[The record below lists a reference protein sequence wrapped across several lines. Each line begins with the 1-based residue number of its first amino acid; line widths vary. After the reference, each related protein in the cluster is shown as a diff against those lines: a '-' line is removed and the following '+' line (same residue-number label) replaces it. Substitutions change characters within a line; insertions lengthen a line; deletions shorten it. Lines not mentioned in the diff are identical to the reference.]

1 MHSMLLWRML
11 SLIGLPSDQKTAS
24 LRCQGRA
31 GTLNLALEAK
41 EGDQNKIHEI
51 VQKSL
56 TMVLGK
62 AGRAGSLLNRTG
74 QGKADEWL
82 REIGRLSCVA
92 FYVPHMFYLYNS
104 QLCYRREYIARSI
117 VRICYRHL
125 GYPVRISQRK

>member
-11 SLIGLPSDQKTAS
+11 FPIGLPSDQKTAS

-31 GTLNLALEAK
+31 GILSLALEAK
-41 EGDQNKIHEI
+41 DGDQNKIHEI

-82 REIGRLSCVA
+82 PEIGRLLCVA
-92 FYVPHMFYLYNS
+92 LYVLHMFYLYNS
-104 QLCYRREYIARSI
+104 HLYYRREYIARSI
-117 VRICYRHL
+117 VRFCIGTSAIRS
-125 GYPVRISQRK
+125 G